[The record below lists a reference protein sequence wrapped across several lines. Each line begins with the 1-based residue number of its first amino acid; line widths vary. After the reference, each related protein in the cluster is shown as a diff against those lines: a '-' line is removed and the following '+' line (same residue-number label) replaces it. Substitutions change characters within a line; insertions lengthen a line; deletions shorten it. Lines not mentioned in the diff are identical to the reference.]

1 MQKYLAVLQ
10 TTLTVAV
17 IIIID
22 STSLHLRE
30 DFKCISKK
38 YVNAPFTTN
47 NHTATTDYSFSL

>member
-1 MQKYLAVLQ
+1 M
-10 TTLTVAV
+10 AV
-17 IIIID
+17 IIIVD